1 MATTITIDEQALE
14 DADAFLTAY
23 LSEKVPDADFSQGSV
38 IRDFVITAIAY
49 IFAYLEQE
57 RKKTREQQSLL
68 ALSEQD
74 DSEEVA
80 DAVNALLSNW
90 FITRKTGQVAR
101 LTATLHF
108 SSAADVPL
116 APSTRFFRTTD
127 LIFVP
132 DAPASFVI
140 PASRL
145 VPTFDAN
152 NVVTEYTTTVNLV
165 AKDVG
170 VSYNLPPG
178 KFLQADQ
185 FSPYFT
191 YAENQA
197 TIGGGKDI
205 ESTTDLLV
213 RAPTAIS
220 VRNLVNARSIDTVL
234 RETFAGVTRVLS
246 LGFGDPEMLRD
257 FSSEAVTRL
266 RMHVGGFTDIY
277 SQLPITEVVET
288 DLLLGGP
295 FARPDNT
302 IAMFKDAA
310 ADFLAATTV
319 IPGDILRVVSGLP
332 DAPREYIID
341 TVSTK
346 TLTVVPRAAFSE
358 PTDEALPPPG
368 TYVSYTIG
376 NLAPN
381 YSDKRNV
388 QALPVNAPVSGGQTS
403 RIIQTPYRITLR
415 GRPHYRI
422 KQVEMYLAASPASIS
437 YLTTRVNGAP
447 ITGQYRVIGLTPENG
462 QSAYAVDQIEVYSVD
477 FPDPTWN
484 MRVTYDTLVG
494 YEDVQALVIDRFER
508 VLASNPLAKGYNPVY
523 IQMSIAYRL
532 RIGATTTLD
541 EEAMA
546 QTVAT
551 FINTFDLT
559 NTLDLTAITQ
569 NLRDAYPDL
578 GVIVNPTI
586 LAYDLYAPDGQV
598 YAYETQDIVTIFPS
612 YPSNNA
618 HLTNGSPATTTPA
631 ELAIRVPIANA
642 DLDPTVSGNET
653 VFAAANKTLKDQL
666 TVLGVSDRTLIY
678 LTTADDITFTLV
690 T

>member
-1 MATTITIDEQALE
+1 MATTITLDEKALS

-49 IFAYLEQE
+49 IFAYLEAE
-57 RKKTREQQSLL
+57 RKKTRDQQSLL
-68 ALSEQD
+68 ALSTQSD
-74 DSEEVA
+74 GEEIA

-90 FITRKTGQVAR
+90 FITRKTGQTAR

-108 SSAADVPL
+108 SSASDVTIS
-116 APSTRFFRTTD
+116 PSTRFFRTTD

-132 DAPASFVI
+132 DAPAAFVI
-140 PASRL
+140 PASKL
-145 VPTFDAN
+145 VPTFNAN
-152 NVVTEYTTTVNLV
+152 NVVTEYTTTVNLI

-185 FSPYFT
+185 FSPFFS
-191 YAENQA
+191 YAENQS

-205 ESTTDLLV
+205 ESTSDLLA

-220 VRNLVNARSIDTVL
+220 VRNLVNSRSIDTVL
-234 RETFAGVTRVLS
+234 RETFAGISRVLP

-266 RMHVGGFTDIY
+266 RMHVGGHTDIY
-277 SQLPITEVVET
+277 VQLPITEVVET

-295 FARPDNT
+295 FTRPDNT
-302 IAMFKDAA
+302 VVVFKDAA
-310 ADFLAATTV
+310 ANFLGLLPTAV
-319 IPGDILRVVSGLP
+319 IPGDILRIVTGLP

-341 TVSTK
+341 TVEAQ

-358 PTDEALPPPG
+358 PTDEALPSPG

-376 NLAPN
+376 DTAPS

-388 QALPVNAPVSGGQTS
+388 LATLVSGGQTS
-403 RIIQTPYRITLR
+403 RVITTPFRTTLR

-422 KQVEMYLAASPASIS
+422 KRVELYLVATPATIEVITS
-437 YLTTRVNGAP
+437 RVNGTPGPA
-447 ITGQYRVIGLTPENG
+447 QYRVVGLVPGNG
-462 QSAYAVDQIEVYSVD
+462 QSAYAVDQIEVDAASH
-477 FPDPTWN
+477 PGGPWN
-484 MRVTYDTLVG
+484 MRVTYDALVG
-494 YEDVQALVIDRFER
+494 YEDVQALAVDRFER
-508 VLASNPLAKGYNPVY
+508 VLASNPLVKGYTPIY

-532 RIGATTTLD
+532 RLGATTTLD
-541 EEAMA
+541 DIEMA
-546 QTVAT
+546 KTVAE

-559 NTLDLTAITQ
+559 HTLDMTAILEKVRAT
-569 NLRDAYPDL
+569 YPDL
-578 GVIVNPTI
+578 GVIVSPTI
-586 LAYDLYAPDGQV
+586 LAYSLFAPDGQV
-598 YAYETQDIVTIFPS
+598 FTYETKDIVTIFPS
-612 YPSNNA
+612 YPENNA
-618 HLTNGSPATTTPA
+618 HLTNGSPATTFPA
-631 ELAIRVPIANA
+631 ELALRVPITNA
-642 DLDPTVSGNET
+642 DIDPTISGTNET
-653 VFAAANKTLKDQL
+653 IFAAANKTLKDQL
-666 TVLGVSDRTLIY
+666 TELGVSDRTLIY

-690 T
+690 S

>member
-1 MATTITIDEQALE
+1 MATTITIDEQALSN
-14 DADAFLTAY
+14 ADAFLTAF

-57 RKKTREQQSLL
+57 RKTTRDQQSLL
-68 ALSEQD
+68 ALSKQS
-74 DSEEVA
+74 DSEAIA

-108 SSAADVPL
+108 SSASDVPIST
-116 APSTRFFRTTD
+116 STRFFRTTD

-132 DAPASFVI
+132 DAPAAFVI
-140 PASRL
+140 PASKL
-145 VPTFDAN
+145 TPTFNAN

-170 VSYNLPPG
+170 TAYNLPPG

-185 FSPYFT
+185 FSPFFT
-191 YAENQA
+191 FAENQS
-197 TIGGGKDI
+197 TIGGGKNI
-205 ESTTDLLV
+205 ESTSDLLV

-220 VRNLVNARSIDTVL
+220 VRNLINSRSIDTVL
-234 RETFAGVTRVLS
+234 RETFAGISRVLS

-277 SQLPITEVVET
+277 VQLPITEVVE
-288 DLLLGGP
+288 DLLLLGGP
-295 FARPDNT
+295 FTRPDNT
-302 IAMFKDAA
+302 IAVFKDAA
-310 ADFLAATTV
+310 ANFLGLLPTAV
-319 IPGDILRVVSGLP
+319 IPGDILRIVTGLP

-341 TVSTK
+341 TVAAQ

-358 PTDEALPPPG
+358 PTDEALPSPG

-376 NLAPN
+376 DTSPN

-388 QALPVNAPVSGGQTS
+388 LATLVSGGQTS
-403 RIIQTPYRITLR
+403 RVIQTPYRVTLR

-422 KQVEMYLAASPASIS
+422 KRVEMYLAASPATIEVITS
-437 YLTTRVNGAP
+437 RVNGTPAAA
-447 ITGQYRVIGLTPENG
+447 QYRVLGLTPANG
-462 QSAYAVDQIEVYSVD
+462 QSAYAVDQIEVNAGSHTGG
-477 FPDPTWN
+477 PWN

-494 YEDVQALVIDRFER
+494 YDDVQAFVVDRFER
-508 VLASNPLAKGYNPVY
+508 VLASNPLVKGYTPVY

-532 RIGATTTLD
+532 RIGATTALD
-541 EEAMA
+541 EVAMA
-546 QTVAT
+546 QTVAA

-559 NTLDLTAITQ
+559 HTLDMTAILQ
-569 NLRDAYPDL
+569 NVRDAFPDL
-578 GVIVNPTI
+578 GVIVSPTI
-586 LAYDLYAPDGQV
+586 LAYSLFAPDGQV
-598 YAYETQDIVTIFPS
+598 FAYETQDVVTIYPS
-612 YPSNNA
+612 YPANNA
-618 HLTNGSPATTTPA
+618 HLTNGNPATTFPS
-631 ELAIRVPIANA
+631 ELALRVPIANA
-642 DLDPTVSGNET
+642 DIDPTTSGANET
-653 VFAAANKTLKDQL
+653 IFAAANKTLKDQL
-666 TVLGVSDRTLIY
+666 TELGVRDRTLIY

-690 T
+690 S